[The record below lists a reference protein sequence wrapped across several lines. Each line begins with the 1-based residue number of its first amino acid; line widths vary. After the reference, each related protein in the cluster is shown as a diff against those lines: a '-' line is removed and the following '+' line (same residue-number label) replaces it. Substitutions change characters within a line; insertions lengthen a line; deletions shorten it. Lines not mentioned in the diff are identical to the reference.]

1 VVGFQINILSNLD
14 VTCQLI
20 TNIMKNRL
28 LLLFLSFLSFN
39 LIAGQLPDQKYQLV
53 KAESY
58 VQSKN
63 YYLLTLFSQLPEV
76 KKLLSNDAE
85 LVKIAQAKKDF
96 LTTSLKN
103 CGDIAQCYLENI
115 KFTDSEVQ
123 RIGARLLSLYDT
135 HQELKALVQKH
146 LVPSGC
152 YILFQTLE
160 PKEMLKK
167 AWEQDAK
174 AINFVIEVYGARS
187 RKPNYPS
194 IDSISFDVKHKD
206 YHYVLNDCSNTVWE
220 DIKKETLFFMP
231 TMDYAIRL
239 LEINDRNRIADYE
252 PMETTCNKKAFDR
265 VKTIR
270 WADYK
275 YALILVPGEGPE
287 IREEPLSPI
296 GMLRCRVAAYR
307 WKEGFAP
314 FIVVSGGK
322 AHPYKTK
329 FCEAEEM
336 KKYLMETMNVPE
348 NVIIMEPHARH
359 TTTNMRNCVRLAF
372 RYGFPMDKPSITSTT
387 REQSYYITDKEMQD
401 RCKQELGYSP
411 YTNGKRLS
419 ETEAEFFPLVS
430 SLQIDA
436 DEPMDP

>member
-1 VVGFQINILSNLD
+1 
-14 VTCQLI
+14 
-20 TNIMKNRL
+20 MKNSLLIL
-28 LLLFLSFLSFN
+28 LLSIVSFN
-39 LIAGQLPDQKYQLV
+39 LMAGQQPDQKYVLV

-58 VQSKN
+58 VQAKN
-63 YYLLTLFSQLPEV
+63 YYLLTLFAQLPEV
-76 KKLLSNDAE
+76 KKLLSNDTE
-85 LVKIAQAKKDF
+85 LAKIAQAKKDF

-103 CGDIAQCYLENI
+103 CGDLAQCYLENI
-115 KFTDSEVQ
+115 RFTDSEIQ
-123 RIGARLLSLYDT
+123 NIGTRLISLYDT
-135 HQELKALVQKH
+135 HQELKALVQNH
-146 LVPSGC
+146 LLPSGC
-152 YILFQTLE
+152 YILYQELK
-160 PKEMLKK
+160 PAEMLKN

-174 AINFVIEVYGARS
+174 AVNFAIAVYGARS

-194 IDSISFDVKHKD
+194 IDSISFDVHHKD
-206 YHYVLNDCSNTVWE
+206 YHYVMNDCSNTVWE
-220 DIKKETLFFMP
+220 DTKKESLFFMP

-252 PMETTCNKKAFDR
+252 PMETNCNKKAFDR
-265 VKTIR
+265 VKTIH
-270 WADYK
+270 WSDFK
-275 YALILVPGEGPE
+275 YSLILVPGEGPE

-336 KKYLMETMNVPE
+336 KKYLMETMHVPE

-372 RYGFPMDKPSITSTT
+372 RYGFPMDKPCITSTT

-401 RCKQELGYSP
+401 RCKEELGYSP
-411 YTNGKRLS
+411 YNNGKRLS
-419 ETEAEFFPLVS
+419 ETEAEFFPLLAA
-430 SLQIDA
+430 LQIDA